1 MRFIGIVFCAFAAS
15 GANSQTIVD
24 ACERVASYQF
34 GLAEVHS
41 FDVQAFPELTPPR
54 VQMRL
59 RGRAASAGAISDAL
73 AQEIARREAVRSGE
87 TPPDEIGLVR
97 CEFENNAPPFGL
109 SAFRCAG
116 IACLGGISDERLE
129 ELQVL
134 LQRAYP
140 H

>member
-1 MRFIGIVFCAFAAS
+1 MRFIGIIFCAFAAS
-15 GANSQTIVD
+15 GAHSQTIVD
-24 ACERVASYQF
+24 ACERVAGYQF

-54 VQMRL
+54 VQMRV
-59 RGRAASAGAISDAL
+59 RGDTHSNDAIADAL
-73 AQEIARREAVRSGE
+73 AREMARREAVRSGQ
-87 TPPDEIGLVR
+87 TPSGEIGLVR

-109 SAFRCAG
+109 TAFRCAG
-116 IACLGGISDERLE
+116 IVCLGGISGERLE

-134 LQRAYP
+134 LQRAY